1 MLQSTWECRYL
12 LEILVSSPLDKYP
25 EEGLLDHMVVLFL
38 IFWGAF
44 ILFSKAAAP
53 IRILTTVHK
62 GSFVSTFSPTLVI
75 SCLFDNKPFWQVWG
89 DSYGFDL
96 HSLMIN
102 DVAHLF
108 MYLLAICM
116 SSLEKHLF
124 RSFAQFLSGL
134 FGFLLLSCMIPLYIL
149 DINCLADRWFADI
162 FCNW

>member
-1 MLQSTWECRYL
+1 
-12 LEILVSSPLDKYP
+12 
-25 EEGLLDHMVVLFL
+25 
-38 IFWGAF
+38 
-44 ILFSKAAAP
+44 
-53 IRILTTVHK
+53 
-62 GSFVSTFSPTLVI
+62 
-75 SCLFDNKPFWQVWG
+75 
-89 DSYGFDL
+89 
-96 HSLMIN
+96 MIN

-162 FCNW
+162 FSHSMGCLFILLIVSFAVQMLFSLM